1 MGVSSLFVLPCPF
14 SRHLSHAA
22 TSFSG
27 TLPGILPGRSAFSDH
42 GFGRL
47 NTRWQRGG
55 YRVLDN
61 YEKKLRLQWYVL
73 YLDAEMVWKEEHAI
87 N

>member
-1 MGVSSLFVLPCPF
+1 MQQHHFLEPFLESFPVVPLFPITVLVD
-14 SRHLSHAA
+14 S
-22 TSFSG
+22 
-27 TLPGILPGRSAFSDH
+27 ILGGRE
-42 GFGRL
+42 
-47 NTRWQRGG
+47 GG